1 MGAAGRPGM
10 GAGTGMALGAGG
22 GLLGGMLLGDMMGHH
37 AGGGARPMH
46 AHLFFVLSFQVT
58 EEHESGMLVSN
69 KRRSAGWCSVF
80 CEWPLSCGVCF

>member
-46 AHLFFVLSFQVT
+46 AHLFLSSPFKGQRSMKAVCLSVT
-58 EEHESGMLVSN
+58 NVGVRGGALYSASGH
-69 KRRSAGWCSVF
+69 
-80 CEWPLSCGVCF
+80 